1 MSAGSPWSETL
12 IRQLDEDKEL
22 RNEFVADQ
30 VRTRIALQIR
40 ALREQAGRQWSQT
53 ELGRRAGKPQ
63 SVISRVEDPD
73 YGKLSLQTLF
83 EVVAAFDLPLLVE
96 IPEWE
101 EWFTRMSD
109 MSATNLQRRSF
120 DADYLVAL
128 SFDQSGAN
136 KLTSRSVSATYFT
149 QSWAERIYEAAPNT
163 KTPSM
168 GTFDISQRAIPVAIT
183 DSKLSNELWSKWIL
197 NVDDWP
203 QIEPQQTVALS
214 GGVLQTF
221 PRIGLPDAL
230 PEHETEQ

>member
-1 MSAGSPWSETL
+1 
-12 IRQLDEDKEL
+12 
-22 RNEFVADQ
+22 
-30 VRTRIALQIR
+30 
-40 ALREQAGRQWSQT
+40 
-53 ELGRRAGKPQ
+53 
-63 SVISRVEDPD
+63 
-73 YGKLSLQTLF
+73 
-83 EVVAAFDLPLLVE
+83 
-96 IPEWE
+96 
-101 EWFTRMSD
+101 MSD